1 VVPAIDIDVGLGL
14 LPAIELF
21 GVLGLAT
28 GSMKHTF
35 PARAPPLVILIYGW
49 TLRQNKCA
57 HAAPK

>member
-1 VVPAIDIDVGLGL
+1 VGLGL

-21 GVLGLAT
+21 GVPGLAT

-35 PARAPPLVILIYGW
+35 PAIAPPLVILMYSW
-49 TLRQNKCA
+49 TLRQNKRA